1 MSSVSDDDVE
11 AVLVEVV
18 VATDETVVMA
28 SARPVA
34 VTGSTGRPKRMGR
47 EKCAGPDFS
56 DDERKRAPNAAA
68 APFHRRDRRREAFSD
83 PSGVHFA
90 RRRQPGENEERM
102 PVISTN
108 TAANTALRYLNANS
122 AAQSASV
129 AKLSSGQRIQSAR
142 DDAAGLATSTNI
154 AADVVVLEQASINA
168 QQGTAVLQTADG
180 ALSQISDI
188 LQRMKSLTAQS
199 QTGSVDDDGRAN
211 IDAEYQ
217 QLLEE
222 VGDIATST
230 NFNGSTLLDGAGDY
244 STGVS
249 FLLGTSSTDVLT
261 VTIDGVTASDLGID
275 GTDVT
280 SADNAATAMDAI
292 DGAINSI
299 STSRANV
306 GASLSRFDYRASV
319 IDTSL
324 ENLEAAKSAISDV
337 DLASEQTNYTT
348 LSTLTQA
355 AIAALSQANSMSQ
368 SLLKLL
374 Q

>member
-1 MSSVSDDDVE
+1 
-11 AVLVEVV
+11 
-18 VATDETVVMA
+18 
-28 SARPVA
+28 
-34 VTGSTGRPKRMGR
+34 
-47 EKCAGPDFS
+47 
-56 DDERKRAPNAAA
+56 
-68 APFHRRDRRREAFSD
+68 
-83 PSGVHFA
+83 
-90 RRRQPGENEERM
+90 M

-122 AAQSASV
+122 SAQSESV
-129 AKLSSGQRIQSAR
+129 AKLSSGQRIQSAK
-142 DDAAGLATSTNI
+142 DDAAGLATATNL

-199 QTGSVDDDGRAN
+199 QSGSVDDAGRAN

-230 NFNGSTLLDGAGDY
+230 NFNGSPLLDGAGDY

-249 FLLGTSSTDVLT
+249 FLLGTSSADVLT
-261 VTIDGVTASDLGID
+261 VTIGGVTATDLAID

-280 SADNAATAMDAI
+280 TAALAATAMAAI
-292 DGAINSI
+292 DTAIDTI

-306 GASLSRFDYRASV
+306 GASLSRFEYRAGV

-324 ENLEAAKSAISDV
+324 ENLQAAKSAISDV
-337 DLASEQTNYTT
+337 DLAAEQTNYTT
-348 LSTLTQA
+348 MSTLTQA
-355 AIAALSQANSMSQ
+355 AIAALGQANSMSS

>member
-1 MSSVSDDDVE
+1 
-11 AVLVEVV
+11 
-18 VATDETVVMA
+18 
-28 SARPVA
+28 
-34 VTGSTGRPKRMGR
+34 
-47 EKCAGPDFS
+47 
-56 DDERKRAPNAAA
+56 
-68 APFHRRDRRREAFSD
+68 
-83 PSGVHFA
+83 
-90 RRRQPGENEERM
+90 M

-129 AKLSSGQRIQSAR
+129 AKLSSGQRIQSAK

>member
-1 MSSVSDDDVE
+1 
-11 AVLVEVV
+11 
-18 VATDETVVMA
+18 
-28 SARPVA
+28 
-34 VTGSTGRPKRMGR
+34 
-47 EKCAGPDFS
+47 
-56 DDERKRAPNAAA
+56 
-68 APFHRRDRRREAFSD
+68 
-83 PSGVHFA
+83 
-90 RRRQPGENEERM
+90 
-102 PVISTN
+102 
-108 TAANTALRYLNANS
+108 
-122 AAQSASV
+122 
-129 AKLSSGQRIQSAR
+129 
-142 DDAAGLATSTNI
+142 
-154 AADVVVLEQASINA
+154 
-168 QQGTAVLQTADG
+168 VLQTADG

-230 NFNGSTLLDGAGDY
+230 NFNGSPLLDGAGDY

-249 FLLGTSSTDVLT
+249 FLLGTSSADVLT
-261 VTIDGVTASDLGID
+261 VTIGGVTATDLAID

-280 SADNAATAMDAI
+280 TAATAATAMEAI
-292 DGAINSI
+292 DTAINTI

-306 GASLSRFDYRASV
+306 GASLSRFEYRAGV

-337 DLASEQTNYTT
+337 DLAAEQTNYTT

-355 AIAALSQANSMSQ
+355 AIAALGQANSMSS

>member
-1 MSSVSDDDVE
+1 
-11 AVLVEVV
+11 
-18 VATDETVVMA
+18 
-28 SARPVA
+28 
-34 VTGSTGRPKRMGR
+34 
-47 EKCAGPDFS
+47 
-56 DDERKRAPNAAA
+56 
-68 APFHRRDRRREAFSD
+68 
-83 PSGVHFA
+83 
-90 RRRQPGENEERM
+90 M

-129 AKLSSGQRIQSAR
+129 AKLSSGQRIQSAK

-222 VGDIATST
+222 IGDIASST

-244 STGVS
+244 ASGVS
-249 FLLGTSSTDVLT
+249 FLLGTSSTDTLT

-275 GTDVT
+275 ST
-280 SADNAATAMDAI
+280 SVATADDAADAMDAI
-292 DGAINSI
+292 DTAINTI

>member
-1 MSSVSDDDVE
+1 
-11 AVLVEVV
+11 
-18 VATDETVVMA
+18 
-28 SARPVA
+28 
-34 VTGSTGRPKRMGR
+34 
-47 EKCAGPDFS
+47 
-56 DDERKRAPNAAA
+56 
-68 APFHRRDRRREAFSD
+68 
-83 PSGVHFA
+83 
-90 RRRQPGENEERM
+90 M

>member
-1 MSSVSDDDVE
+1 
-11 AVLVEVV
+11 
-18 VATDETVVMA
+18 
-28 SARPVA
+28 
-34 VTGSTGRPKRMGR
+34 
-47 EKCAGPDFS
+47 
-56 DDERKRAPNAAA
+56 
-68 APFHRRDRRREAFSD
+68 
-83 PSGVHFA
+83 
-90 RRRQPGENEERM
+90 M

-129 AKLSSGQRIQSAR
+129 AKLSSGQRIQSAK

-261 VTIDGVTASDLGID
+261 VTIDGVTAEDLGID

-292 DGAINSI
+292 DTAINTI

>member
-1 MSSVSDDDVE
+1 
-11 AVLVEVV
+11 
-18 VATDETVVMA
+18 
-28 SARPVA
+28 
-34 VTGSTGRPKRMGR
+34 
-47 EKCAGPDFS
+47 
-56 DDERKRAPNAAA
+56 
-68 APFHRRDRRREAFSD
+68 
-83 PSGVHFA
+83 
-90 RRRQPGENEERM
+90 M

-122 AAQSASV
+122 SAQAESV
-129 AKLSSGQRIQSAR
+129 AKLSSGQRIQSAK
-142 DDAAGLATSTNI
+142 DDAAGLATATNI

-199 QTGSVDDDGRAN
+199 QTGSVDDAGRAN

-249 FLLGTSSTDVLT
+249 FLLGTSSADVLT
-261 VTIDGVTASDLGID
+261 VTIGGVTAEDLAID

-280 SADNAATAMDAI
+280 TAENAATAMDAI
-292 DGAINSI
+292 DTAINTI

-306 GASLSRFDYRASV
+306 GASLSRFEYRASV

-337 DLASEQTNYTT
+337 DLAAEQTNYTT
-348 LSTLTQA
+348 MSTLTQA
-355 AIAALSQANSMSQ
+355 AIAALGQANSMSS

>member
-1 MSSVSDDDVE
+1 
-11 AVLVEVV
+11 
-18 VATDETVVMA
+18 
-28 SARPVA
+28 
-34 VTGSTGRPKRMGR
+34 
-47 EKCAGPDFS
+47 
-56 DDERKRAPNAAA
+56 
-68 APFHRRDRRREAFSD
+68 
-83 PSGVHFA
+83 
-90 RRRQPGENEERM
+90 M

-122 AAQSASV
+122 SAQSESV
-129 AKLSSGQRIQSAR
+129 AKLSSGQRIQSAK
-142 DDAAGLATSTNI
+142 DDAAGLATATNI

-199 QTGSVDDDGRAN
+199 QSGSVDDAGRAN

-230 NFNGSTLLDGAGDY
+230 NFNGSPLLDGAGDY

-249 FLLGTSSTDVLT
+249 FLLGTSSADVLT
-261 VTIDGVTASDLGID
+261 VTIGGVTATDLAID

-280 SADNAATAMDAI
+280 TAALAATAMAAI
-292 DGAINSI
+292 DTAIDTI

-306 GASLSRFDYRASV
+306 GASLSRFEYRAGV

-324 ENLEAAKSAISDV
+324 ENLQAAKSAISDV
-337 DLASEQTNYTT
+337 DLAAEQTNYTT
-348 LSTLTQA
+348 MSTLTQA
-355 AIAALSQANSMSQ
+355 AIAALGQANSMSS

>member
-1 MSSVSDDDVE
+1 
-11 AVLVEVV
+11 
-18 VATDETVVMA
+18 
-28 SARPVA
+28 
-34 VTGSTGRPKRMGR
+34 
-47 EKCAGPDFS
+47 
-56 DDERKRAPNAAA
+56 
-68 APFHRRDRRREAFSD
+68 
-83 PSGVHFA
+83 
-90 RRRQPGENEERM
+90 M

-122 AAQSASV
+122 AAQSDSV

-222 VGDIATST
+222 IGDIATST

-244 STGVS
+244 ASGVS

-280 SADNAATAMDAI
+280 SATNAATAMDAI
-292 DGAINSI
+292 DTAINTI

>member
-1 MSSVSDDDVE
+1 
-11 AVLVEVV
+11 
-18 VATDETVVMA
+18 
-28 SARPVA
+28 
-34 VTGSTGRPKRMGR
+34 
-47 EKCAGPDFS
+47 
-56 DDERKRAPNAAA
+56 
-68 APFHRRDRRREAFSD
+68 
-83 PSGVHFA
+83 
-90 RRRQPGENEERM
+90 M

-122 AAQSASV
+122 AAQSDSV